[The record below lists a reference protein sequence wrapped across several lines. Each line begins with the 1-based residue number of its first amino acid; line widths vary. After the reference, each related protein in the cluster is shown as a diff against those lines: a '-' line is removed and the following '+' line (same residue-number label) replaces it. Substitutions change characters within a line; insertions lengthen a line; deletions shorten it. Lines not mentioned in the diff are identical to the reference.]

1 MRKVINI
8 SIYQGENYLVAEG
21 INIPIVTQGKS
32 YNELM
37 SNLSEAISL
46 FLEGEDLSTFD
57 IDTNPAIIANF
68 ELNNLIY
75 ARS

>member
-8 SIYQGENYLVAEG
+8 SIYQGDEYLVADG

-37 SNLSEAISL
+37 SNLKEAINL
-46 FLEGEDLSTFD
+46 FLESEDLSAFD

-68 ELNNLIY
+68 ELNDLIY

>member
-8 SIYQGENYLVAEG
+8 SIYQGDEYLVADG

-32 YNELM
+32 YDELM
-37 SNLSEAISL
+37 SNLKEAINL
-46 FLEGEDLSTFD
+46 FLESEDLSAFD

-68 ELNNLIY
+68 ELNDLIY

>member
-8 SIYQGENYLVAEG
+8 SIYQGDEYLVADG

-32 YNELM
+32 YDELM
-37 SNLSEAISL
+37 SNLKKAINL
-46 FLEGEDLSTFD
+46 FLESEDLSAFD

-68 ELNNLIY
+68 ELNDLIY